1 MIIKKSLLLKSL
13 KLVWLLLFI
22 TSIVSAQNKA
32 KPNILFI
39 AVDDLRPELGCYG
52 QTQIKSPN
60 IDKLAATGLLFSR
73 SYCNVPVCGAS
84 RASLLSGVR
93 PNRTRFES
101 AHISQDEDLPGV
113 LSLPMHFKNNG
124 YYTVSLGKIYHKR
137 PDAVG
142 SWSEPEY
149 FPKSD
154 WKGWQGYVMPESFEQ
169 IELKNGTLNG
179 PSFEA
184 PDAPDHIYMDGM
196 IADRAVENLKKFKE
210 SGQPFF
216 LAVGFQRPHLPFNA
230 PKKYWDMYNFDD
242 IKLPDNMY
250 KPDGAPDESM
260 HNYAELRAYTD
271 VPDEGPMEKE
281 FMRKLIHGYY
291 ASVSYMDAQLG
302 KVLKELERSGLA
314 ENTIVILWGDHGWN
328 LGEHD
333 LWAKHCN
340 FEKVLR
346 TPLILHVPGK
356 KENIKTDA
364 LVEHVDIYPTLCEL
378 AGLPKPYHLQGKS
391 FAPLTE
397 DQNQLWK
404 DAIYS
409 RWITGETIVTKS
421 YTFTEWFDDATGEK
435 TAHMLYDLSKDPE
448 ENINISEKKENKKLV
463 KELSEKIKQHKKAR
477 DYIKL
482 P

>member
-1 MIIKKSLLLKSL
+1 MTIFKTKWIFIFLFFSFQYFVSQNLK
-13 KLVWLLLFI
+13 
-22 TSIVSAQNKA
+22 N
-32 KPNILFI
+32 KPNVLFI

-52 QTQIKSPN
+52 QPQIKSPN
-60 IDKLAATGLLFSR
+60 IDKLAESGLLFNR

-93 PNRTRFES
+93 PNRHRFVD
-101 AHISQDEDLPGV
+101 AHISQDEELPGA

-142 SWSEPEY
+142 SWSVPEY

-154 WKGWQGYVMPESFEQ
+154 WKGWQGYVMPESDTL
-169 IELKNGTLNG
+169 IKNGKWGIDG

-196 IADRAVENLKKFKE
+196 IADRAVEHLQQFKDT
-210 SGQPFF
+210 GQPFF

-230 PKKYWDMYNFDD
+230 PKKYWDMYNFDN
-242 IKLPDNMY
+242 IQLPDNMF
-250 KPDGAPDESM
+250 KPEGAPDESM
-260 HNYAELRAYTD
+260 HNFSELRAYTD
-271 VPDEGPMEKE
+271 VPAEGPMEKE

-314 ENTIVILWGDHGWN
+314 ENTIVILWGDHGWH
-328 LGEHD
+328 LGEHN

-340 FEKVLR
+340 FEKVLH
-346 TPLILHVPGK
+346 TPLILSVPGK
-356 KENIKTDA
+356 NENIKTEA

-378 AGLPKPYHLQGKS
+378 AGLPKPFHLQGKS
-391 FAPLTE
+391 FAPLI
-397 DQNQLWK
+397 DDPNQPWK
-404 DAIYS
+404 DAVYS
-409 RWITGETIVTKS
+409 RWINGETIVTQS
-421 YTFTEWFDDATGEK
+421 HTYTEWFNDKGEK
-435 TAHMLYDLSKDPE
+435 TARMLYDLSKDPE
-448 ENINISEKKENKKLV
+448 ENLNISEEKENKKLII
-463 KELSEKIKQHKKAR
+463 ELSAKIKKHITER
-477 DYIKL
+477 DHIKL